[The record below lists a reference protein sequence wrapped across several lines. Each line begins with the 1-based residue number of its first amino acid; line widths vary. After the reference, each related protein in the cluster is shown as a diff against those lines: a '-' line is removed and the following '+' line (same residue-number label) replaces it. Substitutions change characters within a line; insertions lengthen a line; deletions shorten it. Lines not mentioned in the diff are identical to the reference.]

1 MLSTNYLESQ
11 RMNRYHYFLTFVLV
25 AFLFS
30 CTSSK
35 PGESDFD
42 YSKMDRTTKKAY
54 QGVERFL
61 TSSTRADSPLGL
73 NKYTKIDS
81 IIVDSDAK
89 QLAIHFNRNLA
100 SIPIRENVVK
110 DIQSSI
116 KEFLGRKFNDYTLRV
131 YAVEYPIEDLIPNY
145 FRGSKRSY
153 DQSRMPSPEKRP
165 LPLVRNLSH
174 KWIPSAGLYNRYI
187 ALWHSHGWYYDQE
200 LQRWEWQR
208 PRVFQTVEDLLPMS
222 FTLKYLVPMLEN
234 AGAQTFLPRERDLQT
249 HEVIIDNDTPNVK
262 AAYQEY
268 GSKSEKWNTSTE
280 SGFAIGTPPY
290 ISGDNP
296 FFMGTSRNIKADTT
310 GSAKIR
316 WIPSLPEAGKY
327 AVSIAYSAADSNVT
341 DAHYTVFHTAGQTE
355 FIVNQQIGGSTWIY
369 LGTFD
374 FNQDLNED
382 IHRVELTN
390 KSTESGQFVNA
401 DAIRFGGGIG
411 NISREGQVS
420 GRPRFTEAARYYL
433 QYAGMPDTLVY
444 NLNSD
449 ESDYKDDYQCRAEW
463 VNYLR
468 GAPYGPNLNRQAP
481 GLKIPIDL
489 SLAFHTD
496 AGFARNDTVIGTL
509 SIYSTEDSEES
520 EVFPDSMSR
529 MTNRDLADIIQTQI
543 VNDIRAKYDP
553 AWTRRM
559 LWDRGYHEAFRPNVP
574 SVLLELLSHQNFLD
588 MKFANDP
595 RFKFDASR
603 SIYKAM
609 VRYISTQW
617 NLEYVIQPLPVSH
630 FQATFTETDEL
641 RLQWQPVL
649 DPLESTAS
657 PEKYMLYTRIED
669 EGFDNGI
676 VVDIPQLDIPALEEG
691 IIYSYK
697 VTALNAGGESF
708 PSEILSVCNMG
719 VDKAPVLI
727 VNAFDRISAGS
738 TIETKE
744 YLGFVDLWDEGVSD
758 GYDMNYIG
766 SQYDLLADSPWLD
779 DDEPGHGA
787 SFGDMETTIIPGNSF
802 DFPHLHGKSLRE
814 AGYSFVSSSDEAIWD
829 GQLDINNYTLVDL
842 IFGEEK
848 EVSGPKD
855 FSPRDFRGFPKSFQ
869 DKIRSYTQSGG
880 NLFLSGAYVGF
891 DLFDNENDSLDRQF
905 GEEVLKYKFRTDHA
919 AKTGKLN
926 VITQDLFQLE
936 TTQILEFNTRYHPS
950 LYKVESPDAIEPSAP
965 EALTIL
971 RYAENN
977 TSAAIAASGES
988 NIIVFGFPFES
999 ILSET
1004 SRDKVMASVLKFL
1017 DSK

>member
-1 MLSTNYLESQ
+1 
-11 RMNRYHYFLTFVLV
+11 MNRYQYFLTFVLV

-30 CTSSK
+30 CTSNK
-35 PGESDFD
+35 PVSTNYD
-42 YSKMDRTTKKAY
+42 YSNMGRTTKKAY
-54 QGVERFL
+54 LGVERFL
-61 TSSTRADSPLGL
+61 ASSTRADSPLRL
-73 NKYTKIDS
+73 NKHTNIDT
-81 IIVDSDAK
+81 IIVDSDMK
-89 QLAIHFNRNLA
+89 QLEIHFNQNFA
-100 SIPIRENVVK
+100 NIPIREGVVK
-110 DIQSSI
+110 EVHSSV
-116 KEFLGRKFNDYTLRV
+116 KEFLGRKFKDYGLKI
-131 YAVEYPIEDLIPNY
+131 YAAEHPIEDLIPNY

-153 DQSRMPSPEKRP
+153 DRSRMPTPETRS

-174 KWIPSAGLYNRYI
+174 KWTPSAGLYNRNI
-187 ALWHSHGWYYDQE
+187 ALWHSHGWYYEQE
-200 LQRWEWQR
+200 LHRWEWQR
-208 PRVFQTVEDLLPMS
+208 ARVFQTVEDLLPMS

-234 AGAQTFLPRERDLQT
+234 AGAQVFMPRERDLQT
-249 HEVIIDNDTPNVK
+249 NEVIIDNDTPGVK
-262 AAYQEY
+262 PAYQEY
-268 GSKSEKWNTSTE
+268 DSKSEKWKALE
-280 SGFAIGTPPY
+280 QPGFAIGTPPY
-290 ISGDNP
+290 VSGDNP
-296 FFMGTSRNIKADTT
+296 FFMGTSRHIKSDTS

-327 AVSIAYSAADSNVT
+327 AVYIAYSAADSNVT
-341 DAHYTVFHTAGQTE
+341 DAHYTVFHTSGHTE

-390 KSTESGQFVNA
+390 KSTESGQYVSA

-411 NISREGQVS
+411 NVSREGQVS

-444 NLNSD
+444 SLNED

-468 GAPYGPNLNRQAP
+468 GAPYGPNLDRQTP

-489 SLAFHTD
+489 SFAFHTD
-496 AGFARNDTVIGTL
+496 AGFTRNDTVVGTL

-553 AWTRRM
+553 TWTRRM
-559 LWDRGYHEAFRPNVP
+559 LWDRGYSEAYRPNVP
-574 SVLLELLSHQNFLD
+574 SVLLELLSHHNFLD

-609 VRYISTQW
+609 VRYIATQW

-630 FQATFTETDEL
+630 FQATFAETGEL

-657 PEKYMLYTRIED
+657 PEKYMVYTRIED

-676 VVDIPQLDIPALEEG
+676 VVDDPHLDIPALEEG
-691 IIYSYK
+691 LIYSYK
-697 VTALNAGGESF
+697 VTALNSGGESF

-719 VDKAPVLI
+719 GDKAPVLI

-738 TIETKE
+738 TIETDD

-766 SQYDLLADSPWLD
+766 SQYDILADSPWLD

-787 SFGDMETTIIPGNSF
+787 SFGDMETTLIPGNSF

-829 GQLDINNYTLVDL
+829 GQLDINNYTLLDL

-848 EVSGPKD
+848 EVPGPKE
-855 FSPRDFRGFPKSFQ
+855 FSPRDFRGFPKAFQ
-869 DKIRSYTQSGG
+869 EKIRSYTQSGG
-880 NLFLSGAYVGF
+880 NLFLSGAHVGF
-891 DLFDNENDSLDRQF
+891 DLFDNGNDSLDMQF
-905 GEEVLKYKFRTDHA
+905 AEDILKYKFRTDHA
-919 AKTGKLN
+919 VKTGKLS

-936 TTQILEFNTRYHPS
+936 TTHNLEFNTRYHPS

-988 NIIVFGFPFES
+988 NIVVFGFPFES
-999 ILSET
+999 IISET
-1004 SRDKVMASVLKFL
+1004 SRDEVMASVLKFL
-1017 DSK
+1017 DSE

>member
-1 MLSTNYLESQ
+1 MSISQ
-11 RMNRYHYFLTFVLV
+11 KFLTLLFVS
-25 AFLFS
+25 FLIT

-35 PGESDFD
+35 PGKTRYD
-42 YSKMDRTTKKAY
+42 YSNMDRVTRKAH
-54 QGVERFL
+54 QSVEQFL
-61 TSSTRADSPLGL
+61 DSSTKEDSHLRL
-73 NKYTKIDS
+73 DKYTRIDT
-81 IIVDSDAK
+81 IIINSDSK
-89 QLAIHFNRNLA
+89 QIEVHFSRNFA
-100 SIPIRENVVK
+100 NIPVREKLVK
-110 DIQSSI
+110 DIHLSLKAS
-116 KEFLGRKFNDYTLRV
+116 LGRKFKDYNLKIYSV
-131 YAVEYPIEDLIPNY
+131 DHEIEALVPNY

-153 DQSRMPSPEKRP
+153 DQSRMPAPEIRS

-174 KWIPSAGLYNRYI
+174 KWQPSAGLYNRNI
-187 ALWHSHGWYYDQE
+187 ALWHSHGWYYEQK

-208 PRVFQTVEDLLPMS
+208 ARVFQTVEDLLPMS
-222 FTLKYLVPMLEN
+222 FTLNYLVPMLEN
-234 AGAQTFLPRERDLQT
+234 AGAQVFMPRERDLQT
-249 HEVIIDNDTPNVK
+249 NEVIIDNNTPDVK
-262 AAYQEY
+262 QGYQEY
-268 GSKSEKWNTSTE
+268 DSKLHKWETSAE

-290 ISGDNP
+290 ASGDNP
-296 FFMGTSRNIKADTT
+296 FFMGTSRNIKADTS

-327 AVSIAYSAADSNVT
+327 AVYITYSAADSNVT
-341 DAHYTVFHTAGQTE
+341 DAHYTVFHTGGQTE
-355 FIVNQQIGGSTWIY
+355 FLVNQQIGGKTWIY

-374 FNQDLNED
+374 FNQALNAD

-390 KSTESGQFVNA
+390 KSTESGRYVSA

-411 NISREGQVS
+411 NIAREGQVS

-444 NLNSD
+444 NLNAD

-468 GAPYGPNLNRQAP
+468 GAPFGPNLDRQAP

-489 SLAFHTD
+489 SFAFHTD
-496 AGFARNDTVIGTL
+496 AGFTRNDTVVGTL
-509 SIYSTEDSEES
+509 SIYSTEDSEET
-520 EVFPDSMSR
+520 EIFPDSMSR
-529 MTNRDLADIIQTQI
+529 MTNRDLADILQTQI

-553 AWTRRM
+553 TWTRRM
-559 LWDRGYHEAFRPNVP
+559 LWDRGYSEAYRPNVP
-574 SVLLELLSHQNFLD
+574 SVLLELLSHHNFLD

-630 FQATFTETDEL
+630 FQATFAETGEL
-641 RLQWQPVL
+641 NLQWQAVE
-649 DPLESTAS
+649 DPLESTAT
-657 PEKYMLYTRIED
+657 PEKYMVYTRVED

-676 VVDIPQLDIPALEEG
+676 VVDAPHLDITNLEEG

-719 VDKAPVLI
+719 GDKAPVLI
-727 VNAFDRISAGS
+727 VNAFDRISAAS
-738 TIETKE
+738 TIETDK
-744 YLGFVDLWDEGVSD
+744 YLGFVDLWDEGVAD
-758 GYDMNYIG
+758 GFDINYIG
-766 SQYDLLADSPWLD
+766 SQYDLLAASPWLD

-787 SFGDMETTIIPGNSF
+787 SYGDMETTLIPGNSF
-802 DFPHLHGKSLRE
+802 DFPHFHGKSLRE
-814 AGYSFVSSSDEAIWD
+814 AGYSFVSSSDEAIWS
-829 GQLDINNYTLVDL
+829 GQLDINKYTLLDL

-869 DKIRSYTQSGG
+869 EKISAYTQSGG

-891 DLFDNENDSLDRQF
+891 DLFDNENDSLDMQF
-905 GEEVLKYKFRTDHA
+905 GEDILKYKFRTDHA
-919 AKTGKLN
+919 VKTGKLS
-926 VITQDLFQLE
+926 VVTQDIFQME
-936 TTQILEFNTRYHPS
+936 TVQDLEFNTRYHPS
-950 LYKVESPDAIEPSAP
+950 LYKVESPDAIEPATP
-965 EALTIL
+965 EAHTIL

-977 TSAAIAASGES
+977 TSAAIAATGET
-988 NIIVFGFPFES
+988 NIVVFGFPFES
-999 ILSET
+999 ILSKT
-1004 SRDKVMASVLKFL
+1004 NRDKVMASVLKFL

>member
-1 MLSTNYLESQ
+1 
-11 RMNRYHYFLTFVLV
+11 MNLYQKLLTLVLV
-25 AFLFS
+25 SFLMTCS
-30 CTSSK
+30 ASK
-35 PGESDFD
+35 PGKPDHD
-42 YSKMDRTTKKAY
+42 YSNMDRTTRKAY
-54 QGVERFL
+54 QGVQRFL
-61 TSSTRADSPLGL
+61 EANTSPDSPLRL
-73 NKYTKIDS
+73 NQYTRIDT
-81 IIVDSDAK
+81 IIVDSDSK
-89 QLAIHFNRNLA
+89 GLEIHFNRNFA
-100 SIPIRENVVK
+100 NIPIREDVVNN
-110 DIQSSI
+110 IHSSLRN
-116 KEFLGRKFNDYTLRV
+116 FLGGKFKNYSLKV
-131 YAVEYPIEDLIPNY
+131 YAVDHLIEDLIPNY

-153 DQSRMPSPEKRP
+153 DRSRMPAPEERS

-174 KWIPSAGLYNRYI
+174 KWNPTAGLYNRNI
-187 ALWHSHGWYYDQE
+187 ALWHSHGWYYEQK
-200 LQRWEWQR
+200 LHRWEWQR
-208 PRVFQTVEDLLPMS
+208 ARFFQTVEDLLPMS

-234 AGAQTFLPRERDLQT
+234 AGAQVFMPRERDLQT
-249 HEVIIDNDTPNVK
+249 NEVIIDNDTPDVK
-262 AAYQEY
+262 QAYQEY
-268 GSKSEKWNTSTE
+268 GSKSSKWQTLSE
-280 SGFAIGTPPY
+280 PGFAIGTPPY
-290 ISGDNP
+290 VSGDNP
-296 FFMGTSRNIKADTT
+296 FFMGTSCQIEADTS

-327 AVSIAYSAADSNVT
+327 AVYITYTAADSNVT
-341 DAHYTVFHTAGQTE
+341 DAHYTVFHTGGETE

-369 LGTFD
+369 LSTFD

-390 KSTESGQFVNA
+390 KSTESGQYVSA

-433 QYAGMPDTLVY
+433 QYAGMPDTLIY
-444 NLNSD
+444 NLNAD
-449 ESDYKDDYQCRAEW
+449 ESDYKDDSQCRAEW

-468 GAPYGPNLNRQAP
+468 GAPYGPNRDRQAP

-489 SLAFHTD
+489 SFGFHTD
-496 AGFARNDTVIGTL
+496 AGFTRNDTVVGTL
-509 SIYSTEDSEES
+509 SIYSTDDYEGLD
-520 EVFPDSMSR
+520 VFPDSMSR
-529 MTNRDLADIIQTQI
+529 MTNRDLADILQTQI

-559 LWDRGYHEAFRPNVP
+559 LWDRGYNEAYRPNVP

-603 SIYKAM
+603 SIYKAF

-617 NLEYVIQPLPVSH
+617 DLEYVIQPLPVSH
-630 FQATFTETDEL
+630 FQATFAETGEL
-641 RLQWQPVL
+641 NLQWQAVL
-649 DPLESTAS
+649 DPMEITAS
-657 PEKYMLYTRIED
+657 PEKYMVYTRVED

-676 VVDIPQLDIPALEEG
+676 LVDEPNLRINSLEEG

-708 PSEILSVCNMG
+708 PSEILAVCNMG
-719 VDKAPVLI
+719 GDKAPVLI
-727 VNAFDRISAGS
+727 VNAFDRISAAS
-738 TIETKE
+738 TIETDK

-766 SQYDLLADSPWLD
+766 SQYDILADSPWLD

-787 SFGDMETTIIPGNSF
+787 SYGDMETTLIPGNSF

-829 GQLDINNYTLVDL
+829 GQLEMNDYSLLDL

-848 EVSGPKD
+848 EVPGPKD
-855 FSPRDFRGFPKSFQ
+855 FSPRDFRGFPKAFQ
-869 DKIRSYTQSGG
+869 EKITAYTQSGG

-891 DLFDNENDSLDRQF
+891 DLFDNGNDSLDMQF
-905 GEEVLKYKFRTDHA
+905 GEEVLKYRFRTDHA
-919 AKTGKLN
+919 VKTGKLS
-926 VITQDLFQLE
+926 VIKNDFFKLE
-936 TTQILEFNTRYHPS
+936 NLLNLEFNTRFHPS
-950 LYKVESPDAIEPSAP
+950 LYKVESPDAIEPVGSSAS
-965 EALTIL
+965 TIL

-999 ILSET
+999 ILSE
-1004 SRDKVMASVLKFL
+1004 SGRDEVMASVLKFL